1 MTGRPTRAL
10 EDRDVQG
17 RGPRWCS
24 RELKLLQH
32 QGLTG
37 VSRGQTPHC
46 APRTAVG
53 VRWGAGGASGKQTF
67 TSHDIVIYLF
77 VCTAD
82 PVSLSA
88 GKRTWAGSP
97 GNRPQERAHPERRGA
112 AVGQPWGLLRCRR
125 SC

>member
-1 MTGRPTRAL
+1 M
-10 EDRDVQG
+10 QG
-17 RGPRWCS
+17 RGLHWCS

-37 VSRGQTPHC
+37 VCRGQTPRC
-46 APRTAVG
+46 APRLQLG
-53 VRWGAGGASGKQTF
+53 CSRGQGGASGEQTF

-77 VCTAD
+77 VCRAD

-112 AVGQPWGLLRCRR
+112 AVGLA
-125 SC
+125 